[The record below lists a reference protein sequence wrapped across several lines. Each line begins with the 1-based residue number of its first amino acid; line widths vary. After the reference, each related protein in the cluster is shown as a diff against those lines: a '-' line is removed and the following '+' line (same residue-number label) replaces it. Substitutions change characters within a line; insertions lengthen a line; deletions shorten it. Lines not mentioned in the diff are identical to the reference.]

1 MTYKQKIETL
11 KPLIR
16 KAFLENETT
25 KTDLNLLSGYVW
37 MYQGAQEELE
47 FGEFFRGLLS
57 GQFSPQ
63 NMIEKALKEIR
74 WQIKKELF

>member
-63 NMIEKALKEIR
+63 NMIEKALKEIK
-74 WQIKKELF
+74 WQIKKEMF